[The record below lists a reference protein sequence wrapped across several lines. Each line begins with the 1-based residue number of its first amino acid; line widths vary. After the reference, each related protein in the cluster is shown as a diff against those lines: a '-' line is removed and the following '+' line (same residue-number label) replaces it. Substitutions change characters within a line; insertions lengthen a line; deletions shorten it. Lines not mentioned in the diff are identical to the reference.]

1 MAGGTWTKQ
10 NKTLPG
16 FYLNIKSAAVSSSNY
31 GESGIVAI
39 CEPLSWGPV
48 AQITEI
54 NFDTDVFH
62 TLGYDLD
69 TAAEMLFLREIFLGS
84 VNADGSA
91 RSAGAS
97 AVLLYRPAATG
108 AAQAAATLGN
118 LTATANY
125 PGIRGNSISVS
136 VVADPDNEG
145 SFIVSTFV
153 DGVMQDSQSV
163 TGIASLTANSWV
175 KFSGSGVLAA
185 SAVTALS
192 GGLNGTVDATAYASF
207 LTALE
212 PEKFDVVVYDGTE
225 ATVSASMVAFVKRLC
240 EKEGKKVRLVL
251 PGYPQA
257 DNESVTSP
265 VNGIVLSDGTALTAA
280 QSCWWAGGCSAG
292 ARYNQD
298 LTYAVHPNA
307 SGVNPKYTSS
317 KAADLIVAGNLVFFE
332 DEGSVRIYYDINTLT
347 TFTSDKQKVFSKN
360 RPIRTLY
367 YIANYLYRAFADNH
381 IGKTDNTSDGR
392 SLVKKEVVS
401 LLMTMQAN
409 GAVKNFVADDVTVEA
424 GEDGDAIV
432 VTLAVQPVDAIAK
445 IYMKLVVS

>member
-1 MAGGTWTKQ
+1 MAGGTWTRQ

-16 FYLNIKSAAVSSSNY
+16 FYLNIKSAAVSASNY

-48 AQITEI
+48 AQITKI
-54 NFDTDVFH
+54 DFDTDVFNA
-62 TLGYDLD
+62 LGYELD
-69 TAAEMLFLREIFLGS
+69 TAPEMLFLREIFRGS

-97 AVLLYRPAATG
+97 SVLLYRPAVAG
-108 AAQAAATLGN
+108 SAQAVATLGN

-136 VVADPDNEG
+136 VAADPDNEE
-145 SFIVSTFV
+145 SFVVSTFV
-153 DGVMQDSQSV
+153 DGVKQDSQSV
-163 TGIASLTANSWV
+163 TGIAALIPNGWV
-175 KFSGSGVLAA
+175 AFSGSGVLAA
-185 SAVTALS
+185 SAVTTLS
-192 GGLNGTVDATAYASF
+192 DGANGTVGATAYASF

-212 PEKFDVVVYDGTE
+212 PEKFDVVIYDGTE
-225 ATVSASMVAFVKRLC
+225 ATVSASMAAFVKRLC
-240 EKEGKKVRLVL
+240 DKEGKKVRLVL

-265 VNGIVLSDGTALTAA
+265 VNGIVLNDGTALTAA
-280 QSCWWAGGCSAG
+280 QSCWWVGGCSAG
-292 ARYNQD
+292 AKYNQD

-307 SGVNPKYTSS
+307 SGVAPKYTSS
-317 KAADLIVAGNLVFFE
+317 RAAELIAAGNMVFFE
-332 DEGSVRIYYDINTLT
+332 DEGSVRIFYDINTLT
-347 TFTSDKQKVFSKN
+347 TYTVEKQKVFSKN

-367 YIANYLYRAFADNH
+367 YIANYLYRTFEDNH

-392 SLVKKEVVS
+392 NLVKKEVVS

-409 GAVKNFVADDVTVEA
+409 GAVKNFVADDVTVES

-432 VTLAVQPVDAIAK
+432 VMLEVQPADAIAK